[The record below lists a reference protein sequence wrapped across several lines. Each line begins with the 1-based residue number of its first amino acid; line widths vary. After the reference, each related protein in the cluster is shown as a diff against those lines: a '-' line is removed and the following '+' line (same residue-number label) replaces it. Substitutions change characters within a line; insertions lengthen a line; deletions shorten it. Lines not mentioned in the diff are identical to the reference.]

1 MMNRKTTATRDA
13 ARKAGTKKPASS
25 KTPAKAKKP
34 APAKA
39 KRAAPTKKPAPA
51 KAKKAAPTKKPA
63 PAKAKRPA
71 PAKTKKPAAVR
82 TPATRRGVSRPAATK
97 AAPPRDSS
105 QKSTGPALKKAAGT
119 SAKTS
124 SRRAAVRPAPKA
136 PAKRPAV
143 RTPAR
148 TKSVVH
154 RAPERPAPSR
164 FAPRRATPAP
174 PRLDP
179 KALRA
184 SFLEIVRRTSV
195 DLPQDIVRAIEAGR
209 SKEEAGSNAMWA
221 MNVIND
227 NIGLARDNSA
237 PLCQDTGSILFYIRA
252 PRGFDETIITRAAA
266 EAVADATA
274 KGFLRQNS
282 VDSLTG
288 RNSGNN
294 LGPGSPTF
302 HIHQWGAP
310 DMEVRLMLKGG
321 GCENVGVQYSV
332 PDSRLGADRNLAGVE
347 KCLLDAAYQAQ
358 GKGCGP
364 GILGVCIGGDRSSGY
379 AHSKEQL
386 LRPLDDT
393 NMSPE
398 LAALEARVTEKSN
411 RLGIGPMGF
420 GGTTTLLGCKIG
432 VLNRLPAS
440 YFVSVSYMCWAY
452 RRQGAVLTP
461 DGSIRSWLY

>member
-1 MMNRKTTATRDA
+1 MMNRKKTATRQAVRRTGAKISPA
-13 ARKAGTKKPASS
+13 AKRPTA
-25 KTPAKAKKP
+25 AKKP
-34 APAKA
+34 AVGRPTPRPITKHDTPKTGAAKRPARSASKKAAVRVAKKSPPRAASKAGPKAPTQQAAARAPSPAKA
-39 KRAAPTKKPAPA
+39 AVRRALAPA
-51 KAKKAAPTKKPA
+51 KAVPQRPPAKPA
-63 PAKAKRPA
+63 SPRFA
-71 PAKTKKPAAVR
+71 PHR
-82 TPATRRGVSRPAATK
+82 
-97 AAPPRDSS
+97 AAPPP
-105 QKSTGPALKKAAGT
+105 Q
-119 SAKTS
+119 
-124 SRRAAVRPAPKA
+124 
-136 PAKRPAV
+136 
-143 RTPAR
+143 
-148 TKSVVH
+148 
-154 RAPERPAPSR
+154 
-164 FAPRRATPAP
+164 
-174 PRLDP
+174 RLDP
-179 KALRA
+179 KSLRA

-195 DLPQDIVRAIEAGR
+195 DLPMDVERAIEAGR
-209 SKEEAGSNAMWA
+209 AKEEMGSNAVWA
-221 MNVIND
+221 MNVITD

-252 PRGFDETIITRAAA
+252 PRGFDETVITRAAA
-266 EAVADATA
+266 EAVSEATA
-274 KGFLRQNS
+274 LGFLRQNS

-294 LGPGSPTF
+294 LGPGSPSF

-321 GCENVGVQYSV
+321 GCENVGVQYSL

-364 GILGVCIGGDRSSGY
+364 GILGVCVGGDRATGY

-386 LRPLDDT
+386 LRPLADT
-393 NMSPE
+393 NMVPE
-398 LAALEARVTEKSN
+398 LAALEARVTEEAN

-420 GGTTTLLGCKIG
+420 GGATTLLGCKVG

-440 YFVSVSYMCWAY
+440 FFVSISYMCWAY